1 MLYICLLLAL
11 FDFIQCQPAGWR
23 LVDRF
28 YGFRYELKLNGNIDG
43 FEQQIVNEGDKY
55 GCFGWIQY
63 KIENTWVGEARC
75 NKKNGPKFEQY
86 LIHIPN
92 TINVVTKV
100 YEDTK
105 IRLHP
110 SHFKIYDSS
119 KDTCFVDPPHQC
131 NELFVEPPIEENRQ
145 YTATGS
151 GSESGSGTTETYKRN
166 EL

>member
-1 MLYICLLLAL
+1 MIHYING
-11 FDFIQCQPAGWR
+11 QPAGWR
-23 LVDRF
+23 MVDRF
-28 YGFRYELKLNGNIDG
+28 YGFRYELKLSGNIND
-43 FEQQIVNEGDKY
+43 FDRQIVNEADKF

-63 KIENTWVGEARC
+63 KIENTYVGEARC

-86 LIHIPN
+86 ILNIPSV
-92 TINVVTKV
+92 NVVTKV

-131 NELFVEPPIEENRQ
+131 EDLFVEPLTEDKRQ
-145 YTATGS
+145 HAQH
-151 GSESGSGTTETYKRN
+151 TEKHARN